1 MRSIVRTL
9 IAAWFLLILLVA
21 INHGFGN
28 RPGTP
33 PLALGIAFLAPVLL
47 FLVALRFVSGFRTYV
62 LQINPIFLSALHGWR
77 FVGLGFIMAYSEHL
91 LSASFALPAAIGD
104 IAVAFICPWIVLRL
118 ATDDDFVR
126 SLSFLAWNL
135 FGIADFISAVALGA
149 LNQGF
154 LPAFQPPVSSGLMG
168 RLPFVLIPCFFV
180 PWLLITHI
188 ILLMQRR
195 RDHSYRKA
203 SAGRTFAAEPL
214 G

>member
-1 MRSIVRTL
+1 MRSAVRTL

-28 RPGTP
+28 SPGTP
-33 PLALGIAFLAPVLL
+33 PLALGIAFLAPIVL
-47 FLVALRFVSGFRTYV
+47 FLAALKLVPAFRSYI
-62 LQINPIFLSALHGWR
+62 LQINPIFLAALHGWR

-91 LSASFALPAAIGD
+91 LSVSFALPAAIGD
-104 IAVAFICPWIVLRL
+104 IAVAFICPWVVLRL
-118 ATDDDFVR
+118 ATDNHFVR

-135 FGIADFISAVALGA
+135 FGIADFISAIVLGA

-154 LPAFQPPVSSGLMG
+154 LPAFQPPVSSALMG
-168 RLPFVLIPCFFV
+168 RLPFVLIPCSFV

-195 RDHSYRKA
+195 LDQSFIPQRLSR
-203 SAGRTFAAEPL
+203 
-214 G
+214 

>member
-1 MRSIVRTL
+1 MRSTVRTL

-21 INHGFGN
+21 ISHGFGN

-47 FLVALRFVSGFRTYV
+47 FLAALRFVSTFRTYV
-62 LQINPIFLSALHGWR
+62 LQINPIFLAALHGWR

-104 IAVAFICPWIVLRL
+104 MIVALLTPWIVLRL
-118 ATDDDFVR
+118 ATNDHFVR
-126 SLSFLAWNL
+126 SSRFLAWNL
-135 FGIADFISAVALGA
+135 FGIADFISAIALGA

-154 LPAFQPPVSSGLMG
+154 LPAFQPPVSSALMG

-188 ILLMQRR
+188 ILLMRR
-195 RDHSYRKA
+195 RDPSLIPQRL
-203 SAGRTFAAEPL
+203 SR
-214 G
+214 

>member
-1 MRSIVRTL
+1 MRSTVRTL

-33 PLALGIAFLAPVLL
+33 PLALGIAFLAPILL
-47 FLVALRFVSGFRTYV
+47 FLAALRFVSAFRTYV
-62 LQINPIFLSALHGWR
+62 LQINPIFLAALHGWR
-77 FVGLGFIMAYSEHL
+77 FVGLGLIMAYSEHL

-104 IAVAFICPWIVLRL
+104 MIVALLTPWIVLRL
-118 ATDDDFVR
+118 ATNDHFVR
-126 SLSFLAWNL
+126 SSPFLAWNL
-135 FGIADFISAVALGA
+135 FGIADFISAIALGA

-154 LPAFQPPVSSGLMG
+154 LPAFQPPVTSALMG

-180 PWLLITHI
+180 PWLLIAHI

-195 RDHSYRKA
+195 RDPSLIPQRL
-203 SAGRTFAAEPL
+203 SR
-214 G
+214 